1 MTRTTLARHATAIA
15 VVLLTFAAKGPIE
28 RLVGPGPPLIFYVPS
43 VTISAWQGGLGAG
56 SPGHR
61 TGLALSAITTSRR
74 SGRLRSPIP
83 NDVARLV
90 AFVFEGILTS
100 ILMEWLHLARRQ
112 AEESRR
118 TANEFREASRRADD
132 RFRAIIDNTD
142 ALIFMKNMRL
152 EYDVMNRKLRE
163 TFGVAEGKVTGL
175 TDFDVYPKEVAE
187 RIQVNDRSVLEQAK
201 AMQFEQVIPLG
212 DGCHTYLFSEIS
224 SMLDSAGVPYA
235 IAGISTDITP
245 LKVAQKRAVHA
256 ERLAAIGQMATG
268 LAHEGRNALQNSQIC
283 LELLTRQLGD
293 RPEAL
298 ELVAGIQKA
307 QDDLHRLYEE
317 VRGYAAPIV
326 LDRRSCRIG
335 DLLHEAWDRLAPSR
349 TGRDAELRERGDP
362 DLSCSGDAFR
372 LVQVFRNILDNALA
386 AAHDPVVI
394 DVEWTEVNRAMQ
406 PSVEIVIR
414 DNGPGLTPEQRS
426 NLFEPFF
433 TTKTHGTGLG
443 MAIAKRIIDAHEGTI
458 AAGIGSGRGAT
469 ILITSTAREQM
480 TAALSI
486 AVADDEPRMR
496 DYYSSTLPLL
506 GHRVVVAARDGREMV
521 RGCRKARPGPDHH

>member
-1 MTRTTLARHATAIA
+1 MKITRAALTRLATAIA

-28 RLVGPGPPLIFYVPS
+28 RVVGPGPPLIFFVPS

-56 SPGHR
+56 L
-61 TGLALSAITTSRR
+61 LATALASFLCSYHYFPPIGAFAIA
-74 SGRLRSPIP
+74 IP

-118 TANEFREASRRADD
+118 AAVESREVSRRTEE

-142 ALIFMKNMRL
+142 ALIFTKNLGL
-152 EYDVMNRKLRE
+152 EYDVMNRKLRNI
-163 TFGVAEGKVTGL
+163 FGVAQGKVAGL
-175 TDFDVYPKEVAE
+175 SDRDVFPKEVAE
-187 RIQVNDRSVLEQAK
+187 GIEANDRSVLQEGK
-201 AMQFEQVIPLG
+201 AIQFEQVIPLG
-212 DGCHTYLFSEIS
+212 DGLHTYVSLKFPL
-224 SMLDSAGVPYA
+224 LDSAGAPYA
-235 IAGISTDITP
+235 IAGVSTDITP
-245 LKVAQKRAVHA
+245 LKEAQKRALQA
-256 ERLAAIGQMATG
+256 ERLAAIGQMAAG

-326 LDRRSCRIG
+326 LDRRSCRVS
-335 DLLHEAWDRLAPSR
+335 DLLHGAWERLAPSR
-349 TGRDAELRERGDP
+349 TGRDALLRERGDP
-362 DLSCSGDAFR
+362 DLACSGEAFR
-372 LVQVFRNILDNALA
+372 LIQVFRNILDNALS

-394 DVEWTEVNRAMQ
+394 EVEWAEATGSMR
-406 PSVEIVIR
+406 PSVEIVIH

-426 NLFEPFF
+426 NLFEPFY

-443 MAIAKRIIDAHEGTI
+443 MAIAKRIIEAHEGTI
-458 AAGIGSGRGAT
+458 AAGTDSGRGAT
-469 ILITSTAREQM
+469 IWI
-480 TAALSI
+480 
-486 AVADDEPRMR
+486 
-496 DYYSSTLPLL
+496 TLP
-506 GHRVVVAARDGREMV
+506 
-521 RGCRKARPGPDHH
+521 RGNK